1 MVSKSEIVFKTQ
13 SCRAVLQSVWVK
25 GKQCNHKMLKRIA
38 VCRLFQSTK
47 SAIW

>member
-1 MVSKSEIVFKTQ
+1 MSSKQGTNDLRK
-13 SCRAVLQSVWVK
+13 SVWGK